1 MRRAVAPAVLALA
14 AFACTD
20 DAGDA
25 TEPTSSTPSTQAAGP
40 VAATELVA
48 GDCISGLVVGA
59 DERARIDSAEVVDC
73 SRAHEIEVFAT
84 FELAP
89 GDFDADTEAGGED
102 AGFPGQQRIIDAADG
117 GCNRRLEDLGDAA
130 AAVGLLAV
138 WPTAESWSQGD
149 RKVAC
154 AVYPEGG
161 QAFEGR
167 GVIGGSR

>member
-1 MRRAVAPAVLALA
+1 MHRVLASTVLALA
-14 AFACTD
+14 AFACAD
-20 DAGDA
+20 DSGDA
-25 TEPTSSTPSTQAAGP
+25 TASTSSTPSTRMAPSP

-59 DERARIDSAEVVDC
+59 HERARIDSAEIVDC
-73 SRAHEIEVFAT
+73 SSTHEIEVFAT

-89 GDFDADTEAGGED
+89 ADFDARPGAEGDTDGV
-102 AGFPGQQRIIDAADG
+102 GFPGQQRIVDAADG
-117 GCNRRLEDLGDAA
+117 GCNRRLEDLGEA

-149 RKVAC
+149 REVAC

-161 QAFEGR
+161 KAFEGR
-167 GVIGGSR
+167 GVIGG